1 MRIDTAVC
9 RGRDSLAQ
17 ATSVHSTPRDGGRI
31 HVPAARPLRGDFNF
45 SRRNQAV
52 RVSTRWPHTM
62 ATADGDAE
70 AQLYHLG
77 CSPATV
83 CWGYMD
89 AAVPPRLSVPDRARV
104 RIDCVNG
111 GPEVLPTE
119 PPRESLGQTEWH
131 IPPELSEIHTQIT
144 DRVNPGHIL
153 TGPVFVEGAEPGD
166 VLQIDIEAI
175 DLRTNWAWTA
185 TRPYGGALP
194 GTDPGH
200 LRHTLLAPTTSA
212 TDPRSGAGWA
222 FPQWGGR
229 LGEHHVH
236 FH

>member
-1 MRIDTAVC
+1 
-9 RGRDSLAQ
+9 
-17 ATSVHSTPRDGGRI
+17 
-31 HVPAARPLRGDFNF
+31 
-45 SRRNQAV
+45 
-52 RVSTRWPHTM
+52 M
-62 ATADGDAE
+62 ATGDAE

-104 RIDCVNG
+104 RVDCVNG

-119 PPRESLGQTEWH
+119 PPRGSLGETEWH
-131 IPPELSEIHTQIT
+131 IPPELSEIHAQIT

-153 TGPVFVEGAEPGD
+153 TGPVYVEGAEPGD
-166 VLQIDIEAI
+166 VLRIDIEAI

-185 TRPYGGALP
+185 SRPYGGALAS
-194 GTDPGH
+194 TEPGH

-212 TDPRSGAGWA
+212 AEPGAGWA

-229 LGEHHVH
+229 LGEHHMPLRRRSLAESQHTRHHHCCVVSRMH
-236 FH
+236 QIYGPFLASSVSPRLRR